1 MADISI
7 TLSIPNSGLQGGLG
21 GVGGADRINNNGLGS
36 NGLSGN
42 KSSQE
47 GKLLEALAVILTSL
61 LGNGGAQGNGSNPL
75 ERSNDALG
83 GNNGAGGA
91 DGAQGGGG
99 LGNSQGLGGG
109 QGQNGLG
116 DLLTKLLDVLM
127 PKNGAQ
133 GGQGLQGNGVNGG
146 SGDNGGLSGAQGSG
160 GAQGAGG
167 APGLE
172 DLSKSL
178 LQDSGESA
186 LSNGISPTQDGGGQ
200 IGDNPLLKI
209 LLALVAMLMENQKNQ
224 FGQPQDGAGGNSGGG
239 AAPSVGGGAG
249 SGAAPSVGGGS
260 GGGAVPSVGG
270 GTGGGAAPSVGGG
283 AGGGATPSV
292 GGGAGG
298 GAAPSVDG
306 GAGGGTG
313 GGAAPSVGGGAGGGA
328 APSVGGGS
336 TPTVGGGNATSAAG
350 DTNSAASTGSAGKS
364 GPVSFPTADNA
375 NAIVVNE
382 PIKVGPGEVFDG
394 KGKTYVAG
402 PALGDGGQKEGQ
414 KPLFEVADGGSVK
427 NVIFGNNAAD
437 GIHLHGDAK
446 IDNVHWTNVGE
457 DALTVKSNT
466 GKPANVSITNS
477 SAQGA
482 SDKVFQLNADA
493 NFNVDNF
500 KAKDFGT
507 FVRTNGG
514 QQGNWNLNLSN
525 IDAQNGKFSFVKSD
539 SEGLNVKVNNANL
552 DNVNNHYKVPKS
564 TNLQVS

>member
-7 TLSIPNSGLQGGLG
+7 TLSIPSAGLQGGLG
-21 GVGGADRINNNGLGS
+21 GVGGADRTNNNGLGS

-75 ERSNDALG
+75 ERSNDAIG
-83 GNNGAGGA
+83 GNNSAGGA

-249 SGAAPSVGGGS
+249 
-260 GGGAVPSVGG
+260 
-270 GTGGGAAPSVGGG
+270 GGAAPSVGGG
-283 AGGGATPSV
+283 A
-292 GGGAGG
+292 
-298 GAAPSVDG
+298 
-306 GAGGGTG
+306 G

-328 APSVGGGS
+328 APSVGGGAGGSAAPSVGGGS
-336 TPTVGGGNATSAAG
+336 TPTVGGGNAASAAG
-350 DTNSAASTGSAGKS
+350 DTNSTASTGSAGKA

>member
-1 MADISI
+1 MADINI
-7 TLSIPNSGLQGGLG
+7 TLSLPSAGLNGGLG
-21 GVGGADRINNNGLGS
+21 GVGGADNLNNGLGG

-42 KSSQE
+42 KSSAQDN
-47 GKLLEALAVILTSL
+47 KLLEALAVIMTALLPSL
-61 LGNGGAQGNGSNPL
+61 LNNKDGQSGGDSPLGRTSDGLGGGAGN
-75 ERSNDALG
+75 
-83 GNNGAGGA
+83 
-91 DGAQGGGG
+91 AQGGGQSNG
-99 LGNSQGLGGG
+99 LGDGLNSGLSSLGDGAG
-109 QGQNGLG
+109 ANGNQGQNGLT
-116 DLLTKLLDVLM
+116 DMLTKLLDLLM

-133 GGQGLQGNGVNGG
+133 GGQGLQG
-146 SGDNGGLSGAQGSG
+146 SGLDGSG
-160 GAQGAGG
+160 GAGG
-167 APGLE
+167 ASGPGGTGGLE

-178 LQDSGESA
+178 LQDSGENS
-186 LSNGISPTQDGGGQ
+186 LGNGISPTQDGGGQ
-200 IGDNPLLKI
+200 ISDNPLVKI
-209 LLALVAMLMENQKNQ
+209 LMALVAMLMENQKNQ
-224 FGQPQDGAGGNSGGG
+224 FGQPQDGAGNNSGGG
-239 AAPSVGGGAG
+239 STPSVGGSAGGGVSPSVGGGA
-249 SGAAPSVGGGS
+249 SPSVGGSNATGATGGS
-260 GGGAVPSVGG
+260 G
-270 GTGGGAAPSVGGG
+270 
-283 AGGGATPSV
+283 
-292 GGGAGG
+292 
-298 GAAPSVDG
+298 
-306 GAGGGTG
+306 
-313 GGAAPSVGGGAGGGA
+313 
-328 APSVGGGS
+328 
-336 TPTVGGGNATSAAG
+336 TV
-350 DTNSAASTGSAGKS
+350 STGSAGKS
-364 GPVSFPTADNA
+364 GPVSFPAADNA

-394 KGKTYVAG
+394 KGKTYVAD

-482 SDKVFQLNADA
+482 SDKIFQLNADA

>member
-1 MADISI
+1 M
-7 TLSIPNSGLQGGLG
+7 GG
-21 GVGGADRINNNGLGS
+21 
-36 NGLSGN
+36 
-42 KSSQE
+42 
-47 GKLLEALAVILTSL
+47 
-61 LGNGGAQGNGSNPL
+61 
-75 ERSNDALG
+75 
-83 GNNGAGGA
+83 GAGG
-91 DGAQGGGG
+91 G
-99 LGNSQGLGGG
+99 
-109 QGQNGLG
+109 
-116 DLLTKLLDVLM
+116 T
-127 PKNGAQ
+127 
-133 GGQGLQGNGVNGG
+133 
-146 SGDNGGLSGAQGSG
+146 
-160 GAQGAGG
+160 
-167 APGLE
+167 
-172 DLSKSL
+172 
-178 LQDSGESA
+178 
-186 LSNGISPTQDGGGQ
+186 T
-200 IGDNPLLKI
+200 
-209 LLALVAMLMENQKNQ
+209 
-224 FGQPQDGAGGNSGGG
+224 
-239 AAPSVGGGAG
+239 PSVGGGAG
-249 SGAAPSVGGGS
+249 SG
-260 GGGAVPSVGG
+260 
-270 GTGGGAAPSVGGG
+270 T
-283 AGGGATPSV
+283 TPSV
-292 GGGAGG
+292 GGG
-298 GAAPSVDG
+298 
-306 GAGGGTG
+306 
-313 GGAAPSVGGGAGGGA
+313 
-328 APSVGGGS
+328 GGGS
-336 TPTVGGGNATSAAG
+336 TTPSVGGGNATGATG
-350 DTNSAASTGSAGKS
+350 DSGTASTGSAGKA

-375 NAIVVNE
+375 NAVVVNE

>member
-249 SGAAPSVGGGS
+249 SGAAPSVGGG
-260 GGGAVPSVGG
+260 A
-270 GTGGGAAPSVGGG
+270 GGGAAPSVGGG
-283 AGGGATPSV
+283 AGGGAAPSV

-298 GAAPSVDG
+298 GAAPSV
-306 GAGGGTG
+306 GGGTG

-336 TPTVGGGNATSAAG
+336 TPTVGGGNAASAAG
-350 DTNSAASTGSAGKS
+350 DTNSAASTGSAGKA

>member
-1 MADISI
+1 MADINI
-7 TLSIPNSGLQGGLG
+7 TLSLPSAGLNGGLG
-21 GVGGADRINNNGLGS
+21 GVGGADNLNNGLRG
-36 NGLSGN
+36 NGLAGN
-42 KSSQE
+42 KSSAQDN
-47 GKLLEALAVILTSL
+47 KLLEALAVLMTALLPSL
-61 LGNGGAQGNGSNPL
+61 LNNKDGQGSGDSPL
-75 ERSNDALG
+75 GRTSDALG
-83 GNNGAGGA
+83 GGAGN
-91 DGAQGGGG
+91 AQGGGQSNG
-99 LGNSQGLGGG
+99 LGDGLNSGLSGLGDGAG
-109 QGQNGLG
+109 ANGSQGQNGLT
-116 DLLTKLLDVLM
+116 DMLTKLLDLLM

-133 GGQGLQGNGVNGG
+133 GGQGLQGSGLDG
-146 SGDNGGLSGAQGSG
+146 SGSAG

-167 APGLE
+167 ASGAGGTGGLE

-178 LQDSGESA
+178 LQDSGENS
-186 LSNGISPTQDGGGQ
+186 LGNGISPTQDGGGQ
-200 IGDNPLLKI
+200 ISDNPLVKI
-209 LLALVAMLMENQKNQ
+209 LMALVAMLMENQKNQ
-224 FGQPQDGAGGNSGGG
+224 FGQPQDGAGNNSGGG
-239 AAPSVGGGAG
+239 S
-249 SGAAPSVGGGS
+249 S
-260 GGGAVPSVGG
+260 
-270 GTGGGAAPSVGGG
+270 
-283 AGGGATPSV
+283 TPSV
-292 GGGAGG
+292 GGGA
-298 GAAPSVDG
+298 S
-306 GAGGGTG
+306 
-313 GGAAPSVGGGAGGGA
+313 PSVGGSAGGGA
-328 APSVGGGS
+328 SPSVGGDTVGGAAS
-336 TPTVGGGNATSAAG
+336 SVGGGNATGATG
-350 DTNSAASTGSAGKS
+350 DSGTASTGSAGKS
-364 GPVSFPTADNA
+364 GPVSFPAADNT

-482 SDKVFQLNADA
+482 SDKIFQLNADA

>member
-7 TLSIPNSGLQGGLG
+7 TLSIPSAGLQGGLG
-21 GVGGADRINNNGLGS
+21 GVGGADRTNNNGLGS

-75 ERSNDALG
+75 ERSNDAIG
-83 GNNGAGGA
+83 GNNSAGGA

-249 SGAAPSVGGGS
+249 
-260 GGGAVPSVGG
+260 
-270 GTGGGAAPSVGGG
+270 GGAAPSVGGG
-283 AGGGATPSV
+283 A
-292 GGGAGG
+292 
-298 GAAPSVDG
+298 
-306 GAGGGTG
+306 G

-328 APSVGGGS
+328 APSVGGGAGGGAAPSVGGGAGGSAAPSVGGGS
-336 TPTVGGGNATSAAG
+336 TPTVGGGNAASAAG
-350 DTNSAASTGSAGKS
+350 DTNSTASTGSAGKA

>member
-7 TLSIPNSGLQGGLG
+7 TLSIPSAGLQGGLG
-21 GVGGADRINNNGLGS
+21 GVGGADRTNNNGLGS

-75 ERSNDALG
+75 ERSNDAIG
-83 GNNGAGGA
+83 GNNSAGGT

-249 SGAAPSVGGGS
+249 
-260 GGGAVPSVGG
+260 
-270 GTGGGAAPSVGGG
+270 GGAAPSVGGG
-283 AGGGATPSV
+283 A
-292 GGGAGG
+292 
-298 GAAPSVDG
+298 
-306 GAGGGTG
+306 G

-328 APSVGGGS
+328 APSVGGGAGGGAAPSVGGGAGGGAAPSVGGGAGGSAAPSVGGS
-336 TPTVGGGNATSAAG
+336 TPTVGGGNAASAAG
-350 DTNSAASTGSAGKS
+350 DTNSTASTGSAGKA

>member
-1 MADISI
+1 M
-7 TLSIPNSGLQGGLG
+7 
-21 GVGGADRINNNGLGS
+21 
-36 NGLSGN
+36 
-42 KSSQE
+42 
-47 GKLLEALAVILTSL
+47 
-61 LGNGGAQGNGSNPL
+61 
-75 ERSNDALG
+75 
-83 GNNGAGGA
+83 
-91 DGAQGGGG
+91 
-99 LGNSQGLGGG
+99 
-109 QGQNGLG
+109 G

-249 SGAAPSVGGGS
+249 
-260 GGGAVPSVGG
+260 
-270 GTGGGAAPSVGGG
+270 GGAAPSVGGG
-283 AGGGATPSV
+283 A
-292 GGGAGG
+292 
-298 GAAPSVDG
+298 
-306 GAGGGTG
+306 G

-328 APSVGGGS
+328 APSVGGGAGGGAAPSVGGGAGGGAAPSVGGGAGGGAAPSVGGGAGGSAAPSVGGGS
-336 TPTVGGGNATSAAG
+336 TPTVGGGNAASAAG
-350 DTNSAASTGSAGKS
+350 DTNSTASTGSAGKA

>member
-249 SGAAPSVGGGS
+249 SGAAPSVGGG
-260 GGGAVPSVGG
+260 A
-270 GTGGGAAPSVGGG
+270 GGGAAPSVGGG
-283 AGGGATPSV
+283 AGGGAAPSV

-298 GAAPSVDG
+298 GAAPSV
-306 GAGGGTG
+306 GGGTG

-350 DTNSAASTGSAGKS
+350 DTNSAASTGSAGKA

>member
-1 MADISI
+1 
-7 TLSIPNSGLQGGLG
+7 
-21 GVGGADRINNNGLGS
+21 GAC
-36 NGLSGN
+36 
-42 KSSQE
+42 KAT
-47 GKLLEALAVILTSL
+47 GK
-61 LGNGGAQGNGSNPL
+61 
-75 ERSNDALG
+75 RWFRR
-83 GNNGAGGA
+83 
-91 DGAQGGGG
+91 
-99 LGNSQGLGGG
+99 
-109 QGQNGLG
+109 
-116 DLLTKLLDVLM
+116 
-127 PKNGAQ
+127 
-133 GGQGLQGNGVNGG
+133 
-146 SGDNGGLSGAQGSG
+146 NGGLSGAQGSG

-249 SGAAPSVGGGS
+249 
-260 GGGAVPSVGG
+260 
-270 GTGGGAAPSVGGG
+270 GGAAPSVGGG
-283 AGGGATPSV
+283 A
-292 GGGAGG
+292 
-298 GAAPSVDG
+298 
-306 GAGGGTG
+306 G

-328 APSVGGGS
+328 APSVGGGAGGGAAPSVGGGAGGGAAPSVGGGAGGGAAPSVGGGAGGSAAPSVGGGS
-336 TPTVGGGNATSAAG
+336 TPTVGGGNAASAAG
-350 DTNSAASTGSAGKS
+350 DTNSTASTGSAGKA

>member
-1 MADISI
+1 
-7 TLSIPNSGLQGGLG
+7 
-21 GVGGADRINNNGLGS
+21 
-36 NGLSGN
+36 
-42 KSSQE
+42 
-47 GKLLEALAVILTSL
+47 
-61 LGNGGAQGNGSNPL
+61 
-75 ERSNDALG
+75 
-83 GNNGAGGA
+83 
-91 DGAQGGGG
+91 
-99 LGNSQGLGGG
+99 
-109 QGQNGLG
+109 
-116 DLLTKLLDVLM
+116 
-127 PKNGAQ
+127 
-133 GGQGLQGNGVNGG
+133 
-146 SGDNGGLSGAQGSG
+146 
-160 GAQGAGG
+160 
-167 APGLE
+167 
-172 DLSKSL
+172 
-178 LQDSGESA
+178 
-186 LSNGISPTQDGGGQ
+186 
-200 IGDNPLLKI
+200 
-209 LLALVAMLMENQKNQ
+209 
-224 FGQPQDGAGGNSGGG
+224 
-239 AAPSVGGGAG
+239 SVGGGA
-249 SGAAPSVGGGS
+249 
-260 GGGAVPSVGG
+260 
-270 GTGGGAAPSVGGG
+270 GGGAAPSVGGG

-298 GAAPSVDG
+298 GAAPSV
-306 GAGGGTG
+306 
-313 GGAAPSVGGGAGGGA
+313 GGGAGGGA
-328 APSVGGGS
+328 
-336 TPTVGGGNATSAAG
+336 TPTVGGGNATGATSDA
-350 DTNSAASTGSAGKS
+350 NSTASTGSAGKA

-466 GKPANVSITNS
+466 GKPANVNITNS

-500 KAKDFGT
+500 KVKDFGT

>member
-1 MADISI
+1 MADINI
-7 TLSIPNSGLQGGLG
+7 TLSLPSAGLNGGLG
-21 GVGGADRINNNGLGS
+21 GVGGADNLNNGLRG

-42 KSSQE
+42 QSRAQE
-47 GKLLEALAVILTSL
+47 NKLLEALAVLMAALLPSL
-61 LGNGGAQGNGSNPL
+61 LNNKDGQGSGDSPL
-75 ERSNDALG
+75 GRTSDALG
-83 GNNGAGGA
+83 GGAGN
-91 DGAQGGGG
+91 AQGGGQSNG
-99 LGNSQGLGGG
+99 LGDGLNSGLSSLGDGAG
-109 QGQNGLG
+109 ANGSQGQNGLT
-116 DLLTKLLDVLM
+116 DMLTKLLDLLM

-133 GGQGLQGNGVNGG
+133 GGQGLQGSGLDG
-146 SGDNGGLSGAQGSG
+146 SGGAG

-167 APGLE
+167 ASGPGGTGGLE

-178 LQDSGESA
+178 LQDSGENS
-186 LSNGISPTQDGGGQ
+186 LGNGISPTQDGGGQ
-200 IGDNPLLKI
+200 ISDNPLVKI
-209 LLALVAMLMENQKNQ
+209 LMALVAMLMENQKNQ
-224 FGQPQDGAGGNSGGG
+224 FGQPQDGAGNNSGGG
-239 AAPSVGGGAG
+239 STPSVGGGG
-249 SGAAPSVGGGS
+249 VS
-260 GGGAVPSVGG
+260 PSVGG
-270 GTGGGAAPSVGGG
+270 GTGGGAASSVGGSN
-283 AGGGATPSV
+283 ATGATGDS
-292 GGGAGG
+292 
-298 GAAPSVDG
+298 D
-306 GAGGGTG
+306 
-313 GGAAPSVGGGAGGGA
+313 
-328 APSVGGGS
+328 
-336 TPTVGGGNATSAAG
+336 TV
-350 DTNSAASTGSAGKS
+350 STGSAGKS
-364 GPVSFPTADNA
+364 GPVSFPAADNA

-482 SDKVFQLNADA
+482 SDKIFQLNADA

>member
-7 TLSIPNSGLQGGLG
+7 TLSIPSAGLQGGLG
-21 GVGGADRINNNGLGS
+21 GVGGADRTNNNGLGS

-75 ERSNDALG
+75 ERSNDAIG
-83 GNNGAGGA
+83 GNNSAGGA

-249 SGAAPSVGGGS
+249 
-260 GGGAVPSVGG
+260 
-270 GTGGGAAPSVGGG
+270 GGAAPSVGGG
-283 AGGGATPSV
+283 A
-292 GGGAGG
+292 
-298 GAAPSVDG
+298 
-306 GAGGGTG
+306 G

-328 APSVGGGS
+328 APSVGGGAGGGAAPSVGGGAGGGAAPSVGGGAGGSAAPSVGGGS
-336 TPTVGGGNATSAAG
+336 TPTVGGGNAASAAG
-350 DTNSAASTGSAGKS
+350 DTNSTASTGSAGKA

>member
-1 MADISI
+1 
-7 TLSIPNSGLQGGLG
+7 
-21 GVGGADRINNNGLGS
+21 GA
-36 NGLSGN
+36 
-42 KSSQE
+42 
-47 GKLLEALAVILTSL
+47 
-61 LGNGGAQGNGSNPL
+61 
-75 ERSNDALG
+75 
-83 GNNGAGGA
+83 
-91 DGAQGGGG
+91 
-99 LGNSQGLGGG
+99 
-109 QGQNGLG
+109 
-116 DLLTKLLDVLM
+116 
-127 PKNGAQ
+127 
-133 GGQGLQGNGVNGG
+133 
-146 SGDNGGLSGAQGSG
+146 
-160 GAQGAGG
+160 
-167 APGLE
+167 
-172 DLSKSL
+172 
-178 LQDSGESA
+178 
-186 LSNGISPTQDGGGQ
+186 
-200 IGDNPLLKI
+200 
-209 LLALVAMLMENQKNQ
+209 
-224 FGQPQDGAGGNSGGG
+224 
-239 AAPSVGGGAG
+239 
-249 SGAAPSVGGGS
+249 
-260 GGGAVPSVGG
+260 
-270 GTGGGAAPSVGGG
+270 
-283 AGGGATPSV
+283 
-292 GGGAGG
+292 
-298 GAAPSVDG
+298 
-306 GAGGGTG
+306 G

-328 APSVGGGS
+328 APSVGGGAGGGAAPSVGGGAGGSAAPSVGGGS
-336 TPTVGGGNATSAAG
+336 TPTVGGGNAASAAG
-350 DTNSAASTGSAGKS
+350 DTNSTASTGSAGKA